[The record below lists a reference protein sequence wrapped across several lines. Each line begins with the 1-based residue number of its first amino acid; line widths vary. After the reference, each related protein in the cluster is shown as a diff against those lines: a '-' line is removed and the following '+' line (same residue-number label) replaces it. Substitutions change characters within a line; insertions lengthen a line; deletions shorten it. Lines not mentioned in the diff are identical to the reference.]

1 MLNRPIYQSRINW
14 KNCFLVIIL
23 TLFYG
28 CQNDISKYESINI
41 ENILID
47 SMHKVKLYKLY
58 GHNVAVEYSTFD
70 QVIKVGILDTAF
82 QNEYFKYNPHVGLHL
97 FIYHCASCHYAYPDF
112 KESIKADSVP
122 SNSNSLKRILC
133 SEDHKKIAKMT
144 CEPLNDFELL
154 VLVKYIN
161 GELW

>member
-1 MLNRPIYQSRINW
+1 MRNFFIVFTI
-14 KNCFLVIIL
+14 
-23 TLFYG
+23 TMFYF
-28 CQNDISKYESINI
+28 CQNSINRYESVKI
-41 ENILID
+41 EKIAID
-47 SMHKVKLYKLY
+47 SIHDVKMYKL
-58 GHNVAVEYSTFD
+58 HNNNLAVEYSTFD

-82 QNEYFKYNPHVGLHL
+82 QNEYFKYKPHVGLHL

-122 SNSNSLKRILC
+122 SNNSSLKRILC

-161 GELW
+161 GEM